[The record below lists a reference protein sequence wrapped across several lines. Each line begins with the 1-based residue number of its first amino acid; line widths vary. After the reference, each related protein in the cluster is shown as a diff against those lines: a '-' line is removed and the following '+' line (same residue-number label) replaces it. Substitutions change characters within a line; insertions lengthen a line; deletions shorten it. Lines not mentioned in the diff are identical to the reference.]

1 MFDGVAISSL
11 FDSGATP
18 PEIEPL
24 HEGLELL
31 KGSSSFSLH
40 FGPGFPC
47 EIPSSVTL
55 TILLEGPSPT
65 VDAFMVAPLGCPA
78 DPKRHIFFP
87 AGKAG
92 LSGAERAELATGER
106 LAASEEP
113 FALRAQMAADG
124 GLREG
129 RVAGR
134 LDSANLP
141 ERVSAEFAG
150 GRAAPKVATG
160 DETFVRYF
168 DNKVSF
174 PQGRWATS
182 DSPVGSSWRARF
194 KYRLSASGNRADFAE
209 FVHLKAGTPFYEGR
223 VAWRWSTQIYI
234 EDPTA

>member
-1 MFDGVAISSL
+1 VQTVLLVAAIVSSVL
-11 FDSGATP
+11 LP
-18 PEIEPL
+18 PEA
-24 HEGLELL
+24 LL
-31 KGSSSFSLH
+31 LGVVVGAIFMAATYVLSGGKATTDDYIAAFSLGFIVGTVIGGFY
-40 FGPGFPC
+40 FGP
-47 EIPSSVTL
+47 EEAV
-55 TILLEGPSPT
+55 
-65 VDAFMVAPLGCPA
+65 LGAERASLPGA
-78 DPKRHIFFP
+78 E
-87 AGKAG
+87 KAG

-129 RVAGR
+129 SVAGR

-150 GRAAPKVATG
+150 GRATPKVATG

-168 DNKVSF
+168 DDKVSL
-174 PQGRWATS
+174 PQGHWATS